1 MHNISSL
8 EAFKIFEAK
17 KNENVF
23 EFDKK
28 FDQIYEDIK
37 SKIFSTIK
45 IAPYNKKKKDLVN
58 KLELLSNKSNYP
70 KYYND
75 MFKVVKDLD
84 ALTPRQLKIIR
95 NITSKTCDK
104 NIKEIERNIPQSL
117 LTNLLKTFDE
127 IQLKKDSLIITEQL
141 ND

>member
-1 MHNISSL
+1 MFLNLI
-8 EAFKIFEAK
+8 KI
-17 KNENVF
+17 
-23 EFDKK
+23 
-28 FDQIYEDIK
+28 DQLYEDIK
-37 SKIFSTIK
+37 SKYSYYK
-45 IAPYNKKKKDLVN
+45 IAPYNKKKDLVN

-104 NIKEIERNIPQSL
+104 NIKEIEKNIPQSL
-117 LTNLLKTFDE
+117 LTNLLKT
-127 IQLKKDSLIITEQL
+127 LMRS
-141 ND
+141 N

>member
-1 MHNISSL
+1 M
-8 EAFKIFEAK
+8 
-17 KNENVF
+17 
-23 EFDKK
+23 
-28 FDQIYEDIK
+28 
-37 SKIFSTIK
+37 
-45 IAPYNKKKKDLVN
+45 N

-84 ALTPRQLKIIR
+84 ALTQRQLKIIR

-104 NIKEIERNIPQSL
+104 NIKEIEKNIPQSL